1 LKQNG
6 GKDGNG
12 EFAMNAIR
20 STLLILLAA
29 ASLAAPLAAQARGG
43 APMVTFENIAFS
55 DGRSLTLEQVKRA
68 VIRAASSREWAAS
81 LKNDST
87 VRATYTKGRHSAVV
101 DIVFTQSSYS
111 IRYVDS
117 NDLNYSDKDGKATI
131 HPAYNKAVTAL
142 RQSIDAQ
149 LRTIS

>member
-1 LKQNG
+1 
-6 GKDGNG
+6 
-12 EFAMNAIR
+12 MNAIR
-20 STLLILLAA
+20 SILLVLVAA
-29 ASLAAPLAAQARGG
+29 ASLAAPPAAQARG
-43 APMVTFENIAFS
+43 APMVTFQDIAFS
-55 DGRSLTLEQVKRA
+55 DGRKLSLEQVKRA
-68 VIRAASSREWAAS
+68 VIRAASSKQWAAS
-81 LKNDST
+81 VKGNNT

-101 DIVFTQSSYS
+101 DVVFTQSSYS

-149 LRTIS
+149 LRTVS